1 MGQIKEMLEPSGV
14 DKSLILLKMLK
25 IQKIYGDAYSLPT
38 RSCIVIV
45 KNTRGVRTVLSIRWN
60 VSHMESLA
68 CRRRRIRITEWDQ
81 SIIRCLP
88 HHPYWIRLSKPRSS
102 MHLFTYQISSNV
114 RFQRYM
120 TRLFQKYRF

>member
-1 MGQIKEMLEPSGV
+1 MGGIKEMLEPFEV
-14 DKSLILLKMLK
+14 DKSLILLEMLK

-81 SIIRCLP
+81 SIIHCLP
-88 HHPYWIRLSKPRSS
+88 PPPL
-102 MHLFTYQISSNV
+102 LD
-114 RFQRYM
+114 
-120 TRLFQKYRF
+120 